1 MRFLLIIILILFW
14 QPVVHAQADS
24 SFRLLRSM
32 RTAVADLA
40 VDHLDNLYILTT
52 SDQLI
57 KYNARG
63 DSAGV
68 YNQVRRF
75 GKLHSID
82 VTNPLKL
89 LLYYKD
95 FSAVVV
101 LDRLLTPRA
110 TVELRRLGLLQ
121 SSAIGLSY
129 DNHIWLY
136 DEYENKLKKISEE
149 GDILLETADFRMIF
163 PESVVPQQIIDQ
175 NGTVYLNDPKSG
187 VYLFDYYGSFK
198 KKLPITQWKQI
209 TVAEPYVFGIHGNR
223 FHYFNTSV
231 LLSGQKELPWQTE
244 TYQFR
249 IGNNKLFSWN
259 RDSLQV
265 YRFPFSRNQ

>member
-1 MRFLLIIILILFW
+1 MRLLLTIIMMVLLYRPM
-14 QPVVHAQADS
+14 QAQNDS

-32 RTAVADLA
+32 RIDVADLA
-40 VDHLDNLYILTT
+40 VDHLDNLYILST

-95 FSAVVV
+95 FSAIVV
-101 LDRLLTPRA
+101 LDRMLTPR
-110 TVELRRLGLLQ
+110 TTIELRRYGLLQ
-121 SSAIGLSY
+121 TSAIGLSY
-129 DNHIWLY
+129 DNNIWLY
-136 DEYENKLKKISEE
+136 DEYENKLKKINEE
-149 GDILLETADFRMIF
+149 GTIVLETADFRMIF

-175 NGTVYLNDPKSG
+175 NGTVYLYDPRSG

-198 KKLPITQWKQI
+198 KKLPITQWDNI
-209 TVAEPYVFGIHGNR
+209 TVAEPYLFGIQGNR
-223 FHYFNTSV
+223 FHYFNSSV
-231 LLSGQKELPWQTE
+231 LLSGQKDLPLQPRQKR
-244 TYQFR
+244 YR
-249 IGNNKLFSWN
+249 ITHNKLFAWN

-265 YRFPFSRNQ
+265 YRFPF

>member
-1 MRFLLIIILILFW
+1 MRIG
-14 QPVVHAQADS
+14 
-24 SFRLLRSM
+24 
-32 RTAVADLA
+32 VADMA
-40 VDHLDNLYILTT
+40 VDHLDNLYILSTY
-52 SDQLI
+52 DQLI

-101 LDRLLTPRA
+101 LDRMLAPR
-110 TVELRRLGLLQ
+110 TTIELRRHGLLQ
-121 SSAIGLSY
+121 TSAIGLSY
-129 DNHIWLY
+129 DNNIWLY
-136 DEYENKLKKISEE
+136 DEYENKLKKINEE
-149 GDILLETADFRMIF
+149 GSILLETADFRMIF

-175 NGTVYLNDPKSG
+175 NGTVYLYDPRSG

-198 KKLPITQWKQI
+198 KKLPITQWDRI
-209 TVAEPYVFGIHGNR
+209 TVAEPYLFGIYGNR

-231 LLSGQKELPWQTE
+231 LLSGQKDLPLTLQQ
-244 TYQFR
+244 YRHR
-249 IGNNKLFSWN
+249 ITNNKLFSWN

-265 YRFPFSRNQ
+265 YGFPFSRNQ